1 MVRFDSLSAWISVDD
16 VPLAEFG
23 EEMSQA
29 DRKVTCWIPSEAGKV
44 RIPPIHPSSFRS
56 NFWQDIPYNW
66 KHEDL
71 SGIGCTG
78 GWAFV
83 DGKYVSGRLL
93 DLSLISKTVCIT
105 GVATSAITEQ
115 PIMFTSLELTDND
128 EFLHNAAS
136 SELGEIKV
144 DLWVVRKLD
153 PVPFQTTNFDE
164 AGKLH
169 ERSKK
174 AISHCA
180 KTGDEVSV
188 PRPMSFRN
196 AVKLN
201 HLVTFIFRYRPL
213 GILQANDI
221 APAPEPT
228 PATHKRAAPPD
239 DVIDIS
245 DDSDQEDSS
254 SRIAKLEEELLQL
267 RKRDA
272 KRVRPEKRV
281 KREVKLEPNIT
292 SGEVID
298 LTFSILRR
306 HQLSHISLDDAN
318 YTEKPENHGDDTT
331 SDT

>member
-1 MVRFDSLSAWISVDD
+1 MVMFDSLSAWISVDD

-23 EEMSQA
+23 EEVSQA
-29 DRKVTCWIPSEAGKV
+29 DRKVTCWIPSEAGKKFH
-44 RIPPIHPSSFRS
+44 I
-56 NFWQDIPYNW
+56 NW
-66 KHEDL
+66 KHEDR
-71 SGIGCTG
+71 SEIGCTG

-93 DLSLISKTVCIT
+93 DLSLGSNTACIT
-105 GVATSAITEQ
+105 GVASSAITEQ

-144 DLWVVRKLD
+144 NLWVVQQLD
-153 PVPFQTTNFDE
+153 PLPFQSTNFNE
-164 AGKLH
+164 AGKIH

-180 KTGDEVSV
+180 KTGDEVAL
-188 PRPMSFRN
+188 PRPMTFRN
-196 AVKLN
+196 TKKLS

-213 GILQANDI
+213 GILQANEI

-228 PATHKRAAPPD
+228 PATRKRSAPPD

-245 DDSDQEDSS
+245 DNSDQEDNS
-254 SRIAKLEEELLQL
+254 SRIAELEKELLQL
-267 RKRDA
+267 KKREA
-272 KRVRPEKRV
+272 KRIRPEKRV

-298 LTFSILRR
+298 LT
-306 HQLSHISLDDAN
+306 
-318 YTEKPENHGDDTT
+318 
-331 SDT
+331 

>member
-16 VPLAEFG
+16 VPLPEFG
-23 EEMSQA
+23 QEVSQV
-29 DRKVTCWIPSEAGKV
+29 DRKATCWVPSEAGKTFH
-44 RIPPIHPSSFRS
+44 I
-56 NFWQDIPYNW
+56 NW

-71 SGIGCTG
+71 FGCTG

-83 DGKYVSGRLL
+83 DGKYVSGQLM
-93 DLSLISKTVCIT
+93 DISLGQNTACIT

-128 EFLHNAAS
+128 DFLHNAAS
-136 SELGEIKV
+136 PELGEIKV
-144 DLWVVRKLD
+144 DLWVVQKMDSL
-153 PVPFQTTNFDE
+153 PFQITNFDD
-164 AGKLH
+164 AGKIH

-180 KTGDEVSV
+180 TTGDEVDL
-188 PRPMSFRN
+188 PRPMTFRN
-196 AVKLN
+196 VRKLN

-213 GILQANDI
+213 GVLQANDI

-228 PATHKRAAPPD
+228 PASHKRAAPPD

-245 DDSDQEDSS
+245 DGSDQEDSS
-254 SRIAKLEEELLQL
+254 TRIAKLEKELLQL
-267 RKRDA
+267 KKRDA
-272 KRVRPEKRV
+272 KRRPEKRV

-298 LTFSILRR
+298 LT
-306 HQLSHISLDDAN
+306 
-318 YTEKPENHGDDTT
+318 
-331 SDT
+331 

>member
-16 VPLAEFG
+16 VPLPEFG
-23 EEMSQA
+23 EEVSQA
-29 DRKVTCWIPSEAGKV
+29 DRKVTCWIPSEAGKKFY
-44 RIPPIHPSSFRS
+44 I
-56 NFWQDIPYNW
+56 NW
-66 KHEDL
+66 KHEEL
-71 SGIGCTG
+71 YGVGCTG

-83 DGKYVSGRLL
+83 DGKYVSGRLM
-93 DLSLISKTVCIT
+93 DLSLGANTACIT
-105 GVATSAITEQ
+105 GLATSAITEQ
-115 PIMFTSLELTDND
+115 PMLFTSLELTDND

-144 DLWVVRKLD
+144 DLWVVQKLD
-153 PVPFQTTNFDE
+153 PLPFQATNFDE

-180 KTGDEVSV
+180 KTGDEVAL
-188 PRPMSFRN
+188 PRPMTFRN
-196 AVKLN
+196 AMKLN

-213 GILQANDI
+213 GILQANEI

-228 PATHKRAAPPD
+228 PASHKRAVPPD

-245 DDSDQEDSS
+245 DDSDQEESS
-254 SRIAKLEEELLQL
+254 SRIAKLEKELLQL
-267 RKRDA
+267 KKRDG
-272 KRVRPEKRV
+272 KGVRPEKRV

-298 LTFSILRR
+298 LT
-306 HQLSHISLDDAN
+306 
-318 YTEKPENHGDDTT
+318 
-331 SDT
+331 

>member
-1 MVRFDSLSAWISVDD
+1 MVRFDSFSAWISVDD

-23 EEMSQA
+23 EEVQA
-29 DRKVTCWIPSEAGKV
+29 DRKVSCWIPSEAGKTFH
-44 RIPPIHPSSFRS
+44 I
-56 NFWQDIPYNW
+56 NW
-66 KHEDL
+66 KHEDRPE
-71 SGIGCTG
+71 IGCTG

-83 DGKYVSGRLL
+83 DGKYVSGQLL
-93 DLSLISKTVCIT
+93 DLSLGTSTARVA

-115 PIMFTSLELTDND
+115 PIMFTSLELTDDD
-128 EFLHNAAS
+128 EFLHSAAS

-144 DLWVVRKLD
+144 DLWVVQQLD
-153 PVPFQTTNFDE
+153 LLPFQNTNFDE
-164 AGKLH
+164 AGKIH

-180 KTGDEVSV
+180 KTGDEVAL
-188 PRPMSFRN
+188 PRPITLRKTK
-196 AVKLN
+196 KLN
-201 HLVTFIFRYRPL
+201 RLVTFIFRYRPL

-228 PATHKRAAPPD
+228 PATRKRTAPPD

-254 SRIAKLEEELLQL
+254 TRIAKLEKELLQL
-267 RKRDA
+267 KQRDA
-272 KRVRPEKRV
+272 KRVRPEKRI

-298 LTFSILRR
+298 LT
-306 HQLSHISLDDAN
+306 
-318 YTEKPENHGDDTT
+318 
-331 SDT
+331 